1 MLEFEIIY
9 LLSYQFVVQSLCN
22 NSIHITNFNNNT
34 YSSEIIK
41 KRNFVYFS
49 STDSTSRTLVSYR

>member
-9 LLSYQFVVQSLCN
+9 FLSYQFVVQSLCY

-34 YSSEIIK
+34 YSSEIMK
-41 KRNFVYFS
+41 KRNFCIS
-49 STDSTSRTLVSYR
+49 SADSTSRTLVSYR